1 MFWVNLI
8 SEYLF
13 FDLKLY
19 NEKLFFYLCQTEQK
33 NDSISRKSSIGSSIV
48 SLDSTAGLELP
59 DTLENTEEEVS
70 SREAESVR
78 EIERVDGG
86 ESDDFRDAEG
96 VQSDGENVGEVEPH
110 LADVG
115 NSESQLDSDN
125 SGVFEN
131 SDDTVIAENTD
142 AGVIAE
148 NANSGL
154 IAETEDDD
162 MFAENTE
169 HILIAENTEHIV
181 SSENTDTDVVAEN
194 ADDDMIAENT
204 ADNLIV
210 EITDADVIA
219 ENAVDYDSEFDGEES
234 FGDDDDGLGID
245 WETAIEYES
254 EVRPTLQ
261 LTHFLPIIPSHDSS
275 SKRTFI

>member
-1 MFWVNLI
+1 M
-8 SEYLF
+8 
-13 FDLKLY
+13 
-19 NEKLFFYLCQTEQK
+19 
-33 NDSISRKSSIGSSIV
+33 
-48 SLDSTAGLELP
+48 GLELP

-70 SREAESVR
+70 SGEAECFR

-96 VQSDGENVGEVEPH
+96 VQSDGENVGEDEPH

-115 NSESQLDSDN
+115 NSESQLESDN

-142 AGVIAE
+142 AGMIAE
-148 NANSGL
+148 NANSGV

-204 ADNLIV
+204 GDNLIV
-210 EITDADVIA
+210 EITDADVIV
-219 ENAVDYDSEFDGEES
+219 ENADDPIQNVVDYDSEFDGEES

-261 LTHFLPIIPSHDSS
+261 LTHFLPIIRSHDSS
-275 SKRTFI
+275 FKRTFI